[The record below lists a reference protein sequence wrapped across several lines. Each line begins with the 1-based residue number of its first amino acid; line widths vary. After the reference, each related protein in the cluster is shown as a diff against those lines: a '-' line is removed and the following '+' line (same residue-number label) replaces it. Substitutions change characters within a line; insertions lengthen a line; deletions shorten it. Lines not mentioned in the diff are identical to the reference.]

1 MLLKIH
7 QLKSYPKIHTWEV
20 GTANEACALE
30 FPTKHSQ
37 CLSGSYIAKL
47 RSKDVE
53 TWAHLRAE
61 STWHRTVLPNTG
73 QGPAA
78 FDSSPK
84 SKEGERCL

>member
-20 GTANEACALE
+20 GTACALE

-37 CLSGSYIAKL
+37 CLSVPYMAKL

-61 STWHRTVLPNTG
+61 SIWHRKVLPNTG
-73 QGPAA
+73 QGSAA

-84 SKEGERCL
+84 SKGGERCL